1 MRPEKL
7 LGMANQ
13 IADFFR
19 SYPEPEAITGVHR
32 HLKAFWT
39 PVMVSTLRH
48 HLMRESA
55 GADHLVVQ
63 AMRQDPAE
71 ESPAEKVLSPV
82 REAGQMASD
91 AG

>member
-7 LGMANQ
+7 LSMANQ
-13 IADFFR
+13 IAGFFR
-19 SYPEPEAITGVHR
+19 SYPEPEAVTGVHR
-32 HLKAFWT
+32 HLEAFWT
-39 PVMVSTLRH
+39 PVMVSTLRQ

-55 GADHLVVQ
+55 GADHLVMQ

>member
-1 MRPEKL
+1 M
-7 LGMANQ
+7 
-13 IADFFR
+13 
-19 SYPEPEAITGVHR
+19 TGVHR
-32 HLKAFWT
+32 HLEAFWT
-39 PVMVSTLRH
+39 PAMVSTLRQ

-55 GADHLVVQ
+55 GADHLVMQ
-63 AMRQDPAE
+63 AMRHDPAE